1 MDSDKFNEVKN
12 GEFDIG
18 VHIKLGQRKYGLDR
32 KTELLQTLS
41 DGKYGYVGENGK
53 FRRDQVEIRQTISL
67 NRFKYYKHTFP
78 TREKIIRY
86 IDDAKQNIAKQQ
98 EIIEQQELPPL
109 DIPTDIQ
116 ELAQQRREAKQH
128 KDYESADTLRDQI
141 REK

>member
-1 MDSDKFNEVKN
+1 MDSDKFDEVKN
-12 GEFDIG
+12 GQFDIG
-18 VHIKLGQRKYGLDR
+18 VHIKLGQRKYGLDC

-53 FRRDQVEIRQTISL
+53 FRRDQIEMRETISL

-86 IDDAKQNIAKQQ
+86 IDDAQQNIAKQQ
-98 EIIEQQELPPL
+98 ENIEQQELPPL

-116 ELAQQRREAKQH
+116 ELAQQRREAKQN
-128 KDYESADTLRDQI
+128 KDYESADILRDQI